1 MSPMEIFDNISPGN
15 HLAKNIY
22 GTCHPFI
29 KWAGGKSRLISQ
41 IKNFIPKEFNNY
53 FEPFLGSGAL
63 FFYLVSSFKIK
74 GNSSAHLSDINPELI
89 NVYKTIKDNLK
100 DLIKELQYNEI
111 EYYKD
116 SKKFYYELRDENFA
130 FNSIKKAARF
140 ITLNKTCYNGLY
152 RVNKKGLFNVP
163 IGSYINP
170 KICDQE
176 NLNIVSKILNLTNT
190 IIENYDYQKVI
201 IKIKENDFIYL
212 DPPYYPLNKTSNFT
226 NYTRYGFDYM
236 EQKRLADF
244 FSELDKKKC
253 KIILSNSDTTF
264 IRDLYSSFKENTISL
279 NTLRSINSNADKRKN
294 HSELIIKNF

>member
-1 MSPMEIFDNISPGN
+1 
-15 HLAKNIY
+15 
-22 GTCHPFI
+22 
-29 KWAGGKSRLISQ
+29 
-41 IKNFIPKEFNNY
+41 
-53 FEPFLGSGAL
+53 
-63 FFYLVSSFKIK
+63 
-74 GNSSAHLSDINPELI
+74 DINPELI

-244 FSELDKKKC
+244 FNELDKKKC
-253 KIILSNSDTTF
+253 KIILSNSDTSF
-264 IRDLYSSFKENTISL
+264 IRDLYSSFKKNTISL

-294 HSELIIKNF
+294 HSELLIKNF

>member
-1 MSPMEIFDNISPGN
+1 MAIFDNISPGN

-22 GTCHPFI
+22 RNCHPFI

-53 FEPFLGSGAL
+53 FEPFVGSGAL

-74 GNSSAHLSDINPELI
+74 GNFLAHLSDINPELI

-130 FNSIKKAARF
+130 FNSIKEAARF

-170 KICDQE
+170 QICDQE
-176 NLNIVSKILNLTNT
+176 NLTIVSKILNLTNT

-226 NYTRYGFDYM
+226 NYTRYGFDYVQ
-236 EQKRLADF
+236 QKILADF
-244 FSELDKKKC
+244 FNELDKKKC

-264 IRDLYSSFKENTISL
+264 IRDLYSSFKENIISL